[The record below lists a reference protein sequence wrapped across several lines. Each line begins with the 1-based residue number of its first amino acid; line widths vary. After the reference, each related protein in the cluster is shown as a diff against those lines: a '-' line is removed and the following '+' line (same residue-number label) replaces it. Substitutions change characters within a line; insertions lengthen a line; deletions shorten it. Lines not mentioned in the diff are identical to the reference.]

1 MTLRTGEATP
11 PPQAHAEEEPGRGK
25 RRRVVARETRLQQ
38 EEEEEEEG
46 ASSEPETR
54 PRPPP
59 ATPATAEEPA
69 ATAAGAEARAQLAIN
84 IRRMLA
90 VEAER
95 RGRIAERIG
104 VQAEGPILTLEDTF
118 CDIDDG
124 SAKSQVAR
132 KVALGVSQSIVSLS
146 SFAGRKRIRV
156 CSGFVIRWNDSTS
169 IGTILTSAA
178 LVRPP
183 CGDDVRVEV
192 FLPSGDIS
200 ICQIS
205 MVDFHHNIALV
216 EVTSN
221 FKLQEAVIL
230 KYIIDK
236 GDVALGRS
244 YEGGLLMCSRGEIS
258 NRASIFECSELL
270 VSSCE
275 ITMAGT
281 GGPLVNYNGHVVGIN
296 FFEENQTPFLSM
308 AIVFKC
314 LEHHQIFGRIIR
326 PWIGFWF
333 TSIQMVPLSHLEH
346 IYRKFSDVDN
356 GLYISNV
363 AEGSPADIAGICQ
376 GDILMKC
383 GGKFLSTAPEFGA
396 MLMDKC
402 KETME
407 EYDQETNGDFSAK
420 RITVEIVI
428 KRENDGSTIEK
439 TISAGLIE
447 EFNYNRWPTPIPSY
461 KVRRDTIGRC

>member
-38 EEEEEEEG
+38 EEEEEEG

-236 GDVALGRS
+236 GDVLALGRS

>member
-38 EEEEEEEG
+38 QEEEEEEG

-156 CSGFVIRWNDSTS
+156 CSGFVIWWNDSTS

-236 GDVALGRS
+236 GDVLALGRS

-314 LEHHQIFGRIIR
+314 LEHI
-326 PWIGFWF
+326 W
-333 TSIQMVPLSHLEH
+333 
-346 IYRKFSDVDN
+346 
-356 GLYISNV
+356 V

-420 RITVEIVI
+420 RITVEVAYT
-428 KRENDGSTIEK
+428 D
-439 TISAGLIE
+439 
-447 EFNYNRWPTPIPSY
+447 P
-461 KVRRDTIGRC
+461 